1 METSEGPLTPTAV
14 IGQRVTELRERLG
27 WSGARLARELQSAGV
42 SWERSDITKLEHGH
56 RKSLTIEQVLALAVV
71 LDCSVVDLLV
81 PPYPSPLWGGTGNH
95 ATDVARPPDDPNIPN
110 DDAPYQVTATLS
122 ARCGQVWQFIRGD
135 RPLPGQNP
143 YKFFEAKPPHRQP
156 PDIDEWVK
164 AEAKY
169 RD

>member
-1 METSEGPLTPTAV
+1 METTEGALTPTAV

-27 WSGARLARELQSAGV
+27 WSGARLARELQNAGV

-56 RKSLTIEQVLALAVV
+56 RKSLTIEQVLALATV
-71 LDCSVVDLLV
+71 LDCPLVHLLV
-81 PPYPSPLWGGTGNH
+81 PPWPSPLDGGLG
-95 ATDVARPPDDPNIPN
+95 VSRSPDDPNVPN
-110 DDAPYQVTATLS
+110 DEAPYQVTAALS
-122 ARCGQVWQFIRGD
+122 VPCWRVRQFIRGG

-143 YKFFEAKPPHRQP
+143 YKFFEAMPPHEQP

-164 AEAKY
+164 AEAQY